1 VSRRICSIPILVAI
15 LLPLVAA
22 TAHGTAADSLSL
34 FVTFRTGTQRIAVTL
49 PSGAPVGTTTGAPT
63 VIPPG
68 FYNLFF
74 DDSAGVTGPEFELT
88 GPGVNMIEN
97 MFYGEIP
104 SATFTAT
111 FAASSTYTWRNNE
124 QPSVVFTFA
133 TSAATGSTGSGPTVT
148 TPTSSG
154 SKPGTPAKS
163 IVGSGVVPFRGK
175 LAATVD
181 AAGKIALTTKG
192 KPVNSLK
199 AGLYT
204 FTVVDKSATRGF
216 AIQKLKAGSITLTGV
231 AYKGTHVAT
240 INLKAGQWTFFSPNG
255 TKHFFIVVA

>member
-1 VSRRICSIPILVAI
+1 MLVVA
-15 LLPLVAA
+15 LLPA
-22 TAHGTAADSLSL
+22 TTRDVTAADQALY
-34 FVTFRTGTQRIAVTL
+34 VTFRAAPQTQRITVTL
-49 PSGAPVGTTTGAPT
+49 ANGTSVGTTGGTPT

-68 FYNLFF
+68 LYNLFL
-74 DDSAGVTGPEFELT
+74 DDSAGVTGPEFDLS
-88 GPGVNMIEN
+88 GPGVSMSEN

-124 QPSVVFTFA
+124 QPGIVFTFA
-133 TSAATGSTGSGPTVT
+133 TSAATGSTGSGPTAT

-163 IVGSGVVPFRGK
+163 IVGSAVVPFRGK

-181 AAGKIALTTKG
+181 AVGKLALTTKG
-192 KPVNSLK
+192 KPVTSLK

-204 FTVVDKSATRGF
+204 FTVVDKSATSGF
-216 AIQKLKAGSITLTGV
+216 AIQKLKASSLTLTGV

-240 INLKAGQWTFFSPNG
+240 INLRAGQWTFFSPSGRKN
-255 TKHFFIVVA
+255 FFIVIA